1 MLPVRL
7 PWMPQNCQ
15 PKLQVVA
22 ATALLLLAVPGCG
35 AKEVTAAKP
44 APNHGYVD
52 VPRAPDRAARA
63 EPVAAAPLGAPVDH
77 TGEIR
82 RHPDAGTKME
92 MITGRYHLYVGSE
105 ALWLEPS
112 ATVGEA
118 DFDAVAGK
126 QVRVTLR
133 KRDDAAVTSNPDNV
147 QRPVDG
153 LPARTV
159 YVVVA
164 LAVLK

>member
-1 MLPVRL
+1 MVGIVVGPLAGRVVRCASL
-7 PWMPQNCQ
+7 T
-15 PKLQVVA
+15 V
-22 ATALLLLAVPGCG
+22 LLAAVAGCG
-35 AKEVTAAKP
+35 SQTGVTAKP
-44 APNHGYVD
+44 EPKNHGYVD
-52 VPRAPDRAARA
+52 VPRAPDRAATT
-63 EPVAAAPLGAPVDH
+63 EPTAAAPLGAPEQH

-92 MITGRYHLYVGSE
+92 MITGRYHLHTAGE
-105 ALWLEPS
+105 MLWLEPS
-112 ATVGEA
+112 TTVREA
-118 DFDAVAGK
+118 DFDAVAGQ

-164 LAVLK
+164 LAVVK